1 MRTSFVGLSFTA
13 ARSDSYPYMDVKSNC
28 GLVTDATASATAG
41 TLHARLAELS
51 KLLQDGMITA
61 QEYVSP
67 ATVG

>member
-1 MRTSFVGLSFTA
+1 
-13 ARSDSYPYMDVKSNC
+13 MDVKSNC

-41 TLHARLAELS
+41 TLQARLGELS